1 MNAIVRRVIE
11 DSIET
16 KKLILSSDEF
26 CGKIMA
32 GAEMII
38 EAYRRGGKVLLCG
51 NGGSASDA
59 QHIEGELVGRFQ
71 MKRRGLPAI
80 ALTANSSNMT
90 SIGNDFSFDH
100 VFSRQVEAQGKE
112 GDVFIGISTSGN
124 SQSVLNAF
132 HCAKEN
138 GLKTIGLLG
147 ASGGKCKEA
156 ADISL
161 VVPSDITARVQ
172 ESHIMIGHIWCELT
186 EVALFGKE

>member
-1 MNAIVRRVIE
+1 MKDTILRVIE
-11 DSIET
+11 ESIET
-16 KKLILSSDEF
+16 KRQLLSSDEF
-26 CGKIMA
+26 CEKIKA
-32 GAEMII
+32 AAEMIL
-38 EAYRRGGKVLLCG
+38 ETYRQGGKVLLCG

-71 MKRRGLPAI
+71 MVRRGLPAI

-112 GDVFIGISTSGN
+112 GDVFIGITTSGN

-132 HCAKEN
+132 LCAKSN

-147 ASGGKCKEA
+147 RDGGKCREV

-161 VVPSDITARVQ
+161 IVPSDITARVQ

-186 EVALFGKE
+186 EDALFGNE